1 MGGFGDFLKRGGYGG
16 SEDRVNRDRLALKG
30 VG

>member
-1 MGGFGDFLKRGGYGG
+1 MDLEILKRGSYGG

>member
-1 MGGFGDFLKRGGYGG
+1 MGLEILKRGGYGG
-16 SEDRVNRDRLALKG
+16 SEDWVNRDRLALKG

>member
-1 MGGFGDFLKRGGYGG
+1 MDLEILKRGGYGG
-16 SEDRVNRDRLALKG
+16 SEDWVNRDRLALKG

>member
-1 MGGFGDFLKRGGYGG
+1 MDLEILKRGGYGG
-16 SEDRVNRDRLALKG
+16 SEDRVNRDRLGLKG